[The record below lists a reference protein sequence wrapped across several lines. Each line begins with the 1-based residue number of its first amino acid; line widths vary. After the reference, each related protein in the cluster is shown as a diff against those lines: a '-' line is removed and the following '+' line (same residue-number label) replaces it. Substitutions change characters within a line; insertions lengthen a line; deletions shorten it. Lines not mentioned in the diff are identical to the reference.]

1 MSAERKNK
9 SEKIRLEETRSKN
22 GKFFL
27 FEKEA
32 LCGLFLSLFGIYA
45 VSFTSELFQNSSPFS
60 FISGIG
66 MIAAIIWAAGSVRK
80 VSKYGLGTGIPSV
93 GMIGIGLA
101 CIIFLF
107 SVMFGRILGPV
118 IAAAVSLAIG
128 WLSGKLINTVLKI
141 NIPSMEKRMTE
152 ITVGCTLALTASAF
166 TVTGTAT
173 PEIILEKYVFTGII
187 ALGFIGCSL
196 AVFHA
201 YNANL
206 GPDEK
211 YDRTRMLTI
220 LDGSML
226 LLILGF
232 SALFLQTGGA
242 HFGFVGPAVTI
253 FISIVFILI
262 SYHKYLN
269 YVKRDAWKIAKTG
282 LLPSE
287 EELN

>member
-1 MSAERKNK
+1 MSVKA
-9 SEKIRLEETRSKN
+9 EKIGIGENKNSKN

-27 FEKEA
+27 LEKEA
-32 LCGLFLSLFGIYA
+32 LCGLFLSLAGIYA
-45 VSFTSELFQNSSPFS
+45 VSLTSDMFQNTSPLS
-60 FISGIG
+60 FLSGIG
-66 MIAAIIWAAGSVRK
+66 MIAAIVWAAGSVRK
-80 VSKYGLGTGIPSV
+80 ISKYGLGTGVPSV

-101 CIIFLF
+101 CIVFLF
-107 SVMFGRILGPV
+107 SVMFGPVLGPAV
-118 IAAAVSLAIG
+118 AAAVSLAIG
-128 WLSGKLINTVLKI
+128 WLSGKLINRILEM
-141 NIPSMEKRMTE
+141 NIPAMEKRMTE
-152 ITVGCTLALTASAF
+152 ITAGCTLALTASAF
-166 TVTGTAT
+166 TVAGTAA
-173 PEIILEKYVFTGII
+173 PEIIFEKYVFSGII

-226 LLILGF
+226 LLILGI
-232 SALFLQTGGA
+232 SALFLQTGSSILSLAGST
-242 HFGFVGPAVTI
+242 VTI

>member
-1 MSAERKNK
+1 MSVKA
-9 SEKIRLEETRSKN
+9 EKIGIGENKNSKN

-27 FEKEA
+27 LEKEA
-32 LCGLFLSLFGIYA
+32 LCGLFLSLAGIYA
-45 VSFTSELFQNSSPFS
+45 VSLTSDMFQNTSPLS
-60 FISGIG
+60 FLSGIG
-66 MIAAIIWAAGSVRK
+66 MIAAIVWAAGSVRK
-80 VSKYGLGTGIPSV
+80 ISKYGLGTGVPSV

-101 CIIFLF
+101 CIVFLF
-107 SVMFGRILGPV
+107 SVMFGPVLGPAV
-118 IAAAVSLAIG
+118 AAAVSLAIG
-128 WLSGKLINTVLKI
+128 WLSGKLINRILEM
-141 NIPSMEKRMTE
+141 NIPAMEKRMTE

-166 TVTGTAT
+166 TVAGTAA
-173 PEIILEKYVFTGII
+173 PEIIFEKYVFSGII

-226 LLILGF
+226 LLILGI
-232 SALFLQTGGA
+232 SALFLQTGSSILSLAGST
-242 HFGFVGPAVTI
+242 VTI

>member
-1 MSAERKNK
+1 MSAGAGEHREKNG
-9 SEKIRLEETRSKN
+9 SEESRSKN

-32 LCGLFLSLFGIYA
+32 LGGLFLSLFGIYA
-45 VSFTSELFQNSSPFS
+45 VSLTSEIFQTASPLS

-66 MIAAIIWAAGSVRK
+66 MIAAAVWAAGSVRK
-80 VSKYGLGTGIPSV
+80 ISKYGLGTGVPSA
-93 GMIGIGLA
+93 GMFGIGLA

-107 SVMFGRILGPV
+107 SMMFGPLWGPA
-118 IAAAVSLAIG
+118 IAAAASLAIG
-128 WLSGKLINTVLKI
+128 WLSGKLINTVLKM
-141 NIPSMEKRMTE
+141 NIPSMEKRITE
-152 ITVGCTLALTASAF
+152 ITAGCTLALTASAV
-166 TVTGTAT
+166 TVVGTAA
-173 PEIILEKYVFTGII
+173 PEILFEKYVLTGII

-196 AVFHA
+196 TIFHA

-226 LLILGF
+226 LLVLGF
-232 SALFLQTGGA
+232 SALFLQTSGA
-242 HFGFVGPAVTI
+242 YSSLIGPAVTI

-269 YVKRDAWKIAKTG
+269 YVKRDAWKIAETG

-287 EELN
+287 EDLN